1 MNAIIEM
8 KDIIKVF
15 PPNVVAL
22 DDVSV
27 RFEEGKIHA
36 IVGENGA
43 GKSTLMK
50 VLYGMH
56 AANSGSIYYKGD
68 RVDFHN
74 PGEAIASGI
83 GMVHQEILLIPEY
96 TIWQN
101 VILGVEP
108 VGLLGQIDAQKARQ
122 QVQKRIDEYHFN
134 LDPDDYVSDIS
145 IAARQKVEILKLLYR
160 NVSILIL
167 DEPTSVLTPQEIPK
181 LFDELRR
188 LRQNG
193 HTILFISHHLD
204 EVLELSDRT
213 TVLKRG
219 RNVGTVATDQ
229 TSKKELARMMVGRE
243 VVFKTR
249 REDHEVGE
257 KVFELEELSYT
268 DPEGRLRLKDI
279 DIQVHA
285 GEIVGIAGVEGNG
298 QFELVNMIMGLI
310 PQREGS
316 LIVDGEDLR
325 QASIL
330 NRRKK
335 ISFVSQDR
343 GNMGAT
349 LSASI
354 KENVIMTH
362 HRLDGRFT
370 TLAGHVMDYQEA
382 SAFTDQ
388 VREQFSIVMDDDE
401 DPFRSLS
408 GGNQQKVILGREL
421 LLDTPFI
428 LLDQPTR
435 GLDVGSIEYVHR
447 QILDMRRE
455 GRALLLL
462 SADLDELFRMSD
474 RILVLNRGE
483 IVADLETDE
492 TTIEEVG
499 YLMLKGLRDETE
511 TD

>member
-1 MNAIIEM
+1 
-8 KDIIKVF
+8 
-15 PPNVVAL
+15 
-22 DDVSV
+22 
-27 RFEEGKIHA
+27 
-36 IVGENGA
+36 
-43 GKSTLMK
+43 
-50 VLYGMH
+50 
-56 AANSGSIYYKGD
+56 
-68 RVDFHN
+68 
-74 PGEAIASGI
+74 
-83 GMVHQEILLIPEY
+83 
-96 TIWQN
+96 
-101 VILGVEP
+101 
-108 VGLLGQIDAQKARQ
+108 
-122 QVQKRIDEYHFN
+122 VQKRIDEYHFN

-370 TLAGHVMDYQEA
+370 SLAGYVMDYQEA
-382 SAFTDQ
+382 SAFTEQ

-474 RILVLNRGE
+474 RLLVLNRGE